1 MNETELDNLK
11 EIFKELEDQPTY
23 TFELVNIDRYE
34 LVEKKSWKRLEAL
47 NKIKEL
53 KKTLEKSKSEL
64 KSMDWYK
71 KDLEKTIKNAEESL
85 ELFRNMK
92 FD

>member
-23 TFELVNIDRYE
+23 TFELVNTDRYE

-53 KKTLEKSKSEL
+53 KKTIERSKSES

>member
-47 NKIKEL
+47 NKIREL
-53 KKTLEKSKSEL
+53 KKTIEDSKVELIEMTWNKKHLEQV
-64 KSMDWYK
+64 
-71 KDLEKTIKNAEESL
+71 IKEAEQSL

>member
-1 MNETELDNLK
+1 MNETELDSLK

-23 TFELVNIDRYE
+23 TFELVNTDRYE

-53 KKTLEKSKSEL
+53 KKTIERSKSEL
-64 KSMDWYK
+64 KSMDWNK
-71 KDLEKTIKNAEESL
+71 KYLEQAIKDAEESL

>member
-11 EIFKELEDQPTY
+11 EVFKELEDQPTY
-23 TFELVNIDRYE
+23 TFELVNTDRYE

-53 KKTLEKSKSEL
+53 KKTIETEL

-71 KDLEKTIKNAEESL
+71 KDLEKTIKDAEESL